1 MLTSYQI
8 GKPHRSATNPNMAG
22 PSEKGV
28 SRRKGKAI
36 TPTAG
41 TRHSTR
47 ARRPVNAYVPDT
59 WGPQP
64 PPSKLICMQLPYRFK
79 GVNVANPATL
89 ANRSLHSSPS
99 VFTKRSPVSDPSV
112 AASAQSNASPAPV
125 DSEPKVNATS
135 ANVESNA
142 NVASVD
148 DNSNTDLAISTNG
161 NSAHDISGPLTKF
174 HLFPAL
180 PAELRHAI
188 WKYHLPGQRI
198 VRIQFFRRDDPGYRK
213 HRYRFASTDPVPVL
227 SNACRES
234 RTLFLWRYKRDAFKH
249 PKNVNGC
256 FFNFQQDILEIS
268 FGSQYSQRSTWLSHR
283 TVEADIHSVKTLA
296 FPHIDFMK
304 ETNDYGLRRALP
316 LPTFMHFGQ
325 LEKVIIVITLD
336 HQRSCAHCGSAELSL
351 RHHELID
358 DTKQRVSELKGML
371 KGGKVFNFMFGDQW
385 EPPKWQY
392 MVICCEQMGRWQ
404 GPYVKWLEQESMR
417 VITQET
423 TDSETVGGSD
433 SSMSMDMI
441 SSDTSSSMSGGG

>member
-1 MLTSYQI
+1 
-8 GKPHRSATNPNMAG
+8 MAG

-28 SRRKGKAI
+28 SRRKAKPI
-36 TPTAG
+36 TPTVG

-47 ARRPVNAYVPDT
+47 ARRPTKAYVPGA

-64 PPSKLICMQLPYRFK
+64 PPSKLICLQLPFRFK
-79 GVNVANPATL
+79 GVNVANPAAL

-99 VFTKRSPVSDPSV
+99 VFTKRSPESDSSV
-112 AASAQSNASPAPV
+112 AASAQSNVSSGPV
-125 DSEPKVNATS
+125 DSERKVNASS

-142 NVASVD
+142 NVASID
-148 DNSNTDLAISTNG
+148 DNSNTNLAISTNDS
-161 NSAHDISGPLTKF
+161 SAHDISGPLTEF

-180 PAELRHAI
+180 PPELRHAI
-188 WKYHLPGQRI
+188 WKYHLPGERI
-198 VRIQFFRRDDPGYRK
+198 VRIQFSRPDDPDYRK

-249 PKNVNGC
+249 PKNFNGC
-256 FFNFQQDILEIS
+256 FFNFQKDILEIN

-283 TVEADIHSVKTLA
+283 TVEADVKSVKTLA
-296 FPHIDFMK
+296 FPHFEFMK

-325 LEKVIIVITLD
+325 LEKVIMVITLD
-336 HQRSCAHCGSAELSL
+336 HQRSCAHCGSAEMSL
-351 RHHELID
+351 RHREMID
-358 DTKQRVSELKGML
+358 DAKQRVSELKGML

-392 MVICCEQMGRWQ
+392 MVICCQEMGRWQ
-404 GPYVKWLEQESMR
+404 RAYVEWLEKDSMQ

-433 SSMSMDMI
+433 SSISMDTT
-441 SSDTSSSMSGGG
+441 SSDTSLSMSSLRSMSGGG

>member
-1 MLTSYQI
+1 
-8 GKPHRSATNPNMAG
+8 MAG

-47 ARRPVNAYVPDT
+47 TRRIVNAYAPDA

-64 PPSKLICMQLPYRFK
+64 PPSKMICLQLPYRFK
-79 GVNVANPATL
+79 GVNVANPAVL

-99 VFTKRSPVSDPSV
+99 VFTKRSPASDSSV
-112 AASAQSNASPAPV
+112 AAGAQSNASSAPV
-125 DSEPKVNATS
+125 DSKPKVIASS

-148 DNSNTDLAISTNG
+148 DNPNANLAIPTND

-188 WKYHLPGQRI
+188 WKCHLPGERI
-198 VRIQFFRRDDPGYRK
+198 VIIHFFRPDDPRYRK
-213 HRYRFASTDPVPVL
+213 HRYRFTSTDVVPVL
-227 SNACRES
+227 SNACQES

-249 PKNVNGC
+249 PKNLNGC
-256 FFNFQQDILEIS
+256 FFNFQRDILQIN

-283 TVEADIHSVKTLA
+283 TVEADINSVKTLA
-296 FPHIDFMK
+296 FPHTDFMK
-304 ETNDYGLRRALP
+304 ETDDYGLRRALP
-316 LPTFMHFGQ
+316 LPTFMHFRQ

-336 HQRSCAHCGSAELSL
+336 HQRSCAHCGYADMSL

-358 DTKQRVSELKGML
+358 DTKQRTSELKGML
-371 KGGKVFNFMFGDQW
+371 KGGKVFTFMFGDQW
-385 EPPKWQY
+385 EPPKWEY
-392 MVICCEQMGRWQ
+392 MVICCRQIGSWQ
-404 GPYVKWLEQESMR
+404 RPYVELLEKDSMR
-417 VITQET
+417 VITEET

-433 SSMSMDMI
+433 SSMMSMDTN
-441 SSDTSSSMSGGG
+441 SSGTSSSTSRSG